1 QRDRETVEALE
12 ELQTLVNTFQ
22 ECGPRIG
29 VSFQQTQDQLQAL
42 MDKTTSGNEF
52 NLLELFEESS
62 IDKEN
67 VINEAAAS
75 EQLVDP

>member
-1 QRDRETVEALE
+1 TAEAME

-22 ECGPRIG
+22 EYGPRIG
-29 VSFQQTQDQLQAL
+29 VSYQQTQDQLQAL
-42 MDKTTSGNEF
+42 MHKSTSGSDF

-67 VINEAAAS
+67 VINEARAS
-75 EQLVDP
+75 VHLVDP

>member
-1 QRDRETVEALE
+1 YKETAEAME

-22 ECGPRIG
+22 EYGPRIG
-29 VSFQQTQDQLQAL
+29 VSVQQTQNQLQAL
-42 MDKTTSGNEF
+42 MHKSTSGNEF

-67 VINEAAAS
+67 LINEAAAS
-75 EQLVDP
+75 VHLVDP

>member
-1 QRDRETVEALE
+1 TAEAME

-22 ECGPRIG
+22 EYGPRIG

-42 MDKTTSGNEF
+42 MHKSNSGNDF
-52 NLLELFEESS
+52 NLLELFKESS

-75 EQLVDP
+75 VHLVDP

>member
-1 QRDRETVEALE
+1 TAEAME

-22 ECGPRIG
+22 EYGPRIG
-29 VSFQQTQDQLQAL
+29 VSFQQTQDQHQAL
-42 MDKTTSGNEF
+42 MHKSNSGNDF

-62 IDKEN
+62 IDKEY

-75 EQLVDP
+75 VHLFDP